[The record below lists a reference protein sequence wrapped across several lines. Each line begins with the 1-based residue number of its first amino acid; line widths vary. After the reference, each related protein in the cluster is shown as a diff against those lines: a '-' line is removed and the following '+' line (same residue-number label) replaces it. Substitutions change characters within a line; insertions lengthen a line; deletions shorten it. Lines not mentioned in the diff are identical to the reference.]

1 LVTRKQHTLVTNG
14 PYRWV
19 RHPLYTSAA
28 MLTLANFL
36 AAANWFFFATGCV
49 VFLLL
54 AIRTRKEE
62 ENLIARFGDD
72 YRNYM
77 QRTGRF
83 VPRL

>member
-1 LVTRKQHTLVTNG
+1 
-14 PYRWV
+14 
-19 RHPLYTSAA
+19 
-28 MLTLANFL
+28 LTLAGFL
-36 AAANWFFFATGCV
+36 AAANWFFFAIGGAA
-49 VFLLL
+49 FLLL
-54 AIRTRKEE
+54 ALRTRKEE